1 MKTEENAVRLMTVHA
16 SKGLEF
22 DNVFITGMEQDL
34 FPSRRSQDESR
45 DLSEREEERR
55 LFYVALTRA
64 AKRVFLSYAS
74 FRTIFGTRQVNLPS
88 EFLSDIND
96 DLLDFESRDG
106 SVRRDSSSPNKRGQV
121 SLLGWDDENED
132 VVYI

>member
-1 MKTEENAVRLMTVHA
+1 MKNDQDAVRLMTVHA

-22 DNVFITGMEQDL
+22 DVVFVTGMEQDL

-64 AKRVFLSYAS
+64 AKKVFLSYAS
-74 FRTIFGTRQVNLPS
+74 FRTIFGNRQINAPS
-88 EFLSDIND
+88 EFLSDIDNSRIR
-96 DLLDFESRDG
+96 FESHTGETTRTTPSRSG
-106 SVRRDSSSPNKRGQV
+106 KV
-121 SLLGWDDENED
+121 SLLGWDEEND
-132 VVYI
+132 GVVYI

>member
-1 MKTEENAVRLMTVHA
+1 
-16 SKGLEF
+16 
-22 DNVFITGMEQDL
+22 MEQDL

-64 AKRVFLSYAS
+64 AKKVFLTYAS
-74 FRTIFGTRQVNLPS
+74 FRTIFGTRQINAPS
-88 EFLSDIND
+88 EFLSDIDNSRVR
-96 DLLDFESRDG
+96 FESHTGETTREKPSRSG
-106 SVRRDSSSPNKRGQV
+106 KV
-121 SLLGWDDENED
+121 SLLGWDEENDD